1 MADPLVRVGGV
12 DVWVAGERERLLG
25 EWVDTGRVVRGVS
38 LPVLFAEQVARTPG
52 AVAVECEGV
61 GLSYAELDARSNR
74 LARWLVARG
83 VGPERF
89 VVVMLPRSVDLVV
102 ALLAVVKAGGAYV
115 PVDPEYPSERIE
127 FILGDADPVLVIDDV
142 SVFAEAEEFSGDPLT
157 DVDRVSVLGLRHPVY
172 VIYTSGST
180 GLPKGVV
187 VEHASVGA
195 YLERARE
202 VYGDASGTALLHSSV
217 AFDLTVTAL
226 YTPLVSGGRVV
237 LAELDER
244 AAVSGSPTLMKVTP
258 SHVGLLEALP
268 GEVSPSGTLITGGE
282 ALTGEALE
290 GWRAAHP
297 DVTVVNAY
305 GPTEATVN
313 CTDFRIVPGE
323 PVAGGAVPIGRPFWN
338 TRAYVLDA
346 WLRPVPVGVAGE
358 LYVAGAVLA
367 RGYWARGG
375 LTAER
380 FVADP
385 FGPAGARMYRTG
397 DVARWN
403 ADGQLVYVGRVDD
416 QVKVR
421 GFRIELGEIQS
432 VLASHPRVARAAM
445 LVRED
450 RPGDKRLIGYLVPTP
465 GGGVRSAELR
475 DHVAARLPDYMVPS
489 AFVVLDELPL
499 TVNGKLDRRALPAP
513 DYGPESVGRTPR
525 SPREE
530 ILCDLFAEVLGVPAV
545 SIDDD
550 FFQLGGHSLLATRLV
565 GRIRTVLDAEL
576 PIRQLFETPT
586 VAGIS
591 AALEG

>member
-1 MADPLVRVGGV
+1 MADPLVRVGAV

-52 AVAVECEGV
+52 AVAVECDGV

-83 VGPERF
+83 VGPERL

-115 PVDPEYPSERIE
+115 PVDPEYPSGRIE

-142 SVFAEAEEFSGDPLT
+142 SVFAEAEGLSDAPVT
-157 DVDRVSVLGLRHPVY
+157 DVDRVSALGLGHPVY

-180 GLPKGVV
+180 GRPKGVV

-268 GEVSPSGTLITGGE
+268 GEVSPSGTLIIGGE

-313 CTDFRIVPGE
+313 CTDFVVAPGE
-323 PVAGGAVPIGRPFWN
+323 SVAGGAVPIGRPFWN

-367 RGYWARGG
+367 RGYWGRAG

-432 VLASHPRVARAAM
+432 VLVSHERVLQAAVV
-445 LVRED
+445 VRED
-450 RPGDKRLIGYLVPTP
+450 RPGDKRLVGYLVPTP

-475 DHVAARLPDYMVPS
+475 EYVAARLPDYMVPS

-513 DYGPESVGRTPR
+513 DFGPEAVGRTPR

-565 GRIRTVLDAEL
+565 SRIRTALDA
-576 PIRQLFETPT
+576 
-586 VAGIS
+586 
-591 AALEG
+591 